1 MVDIL
6 SVIAF
11 CAVIAMLYYI
21 DKRKGKVESKVAPV
35 EPVVLPVVTI
45 PDGYVLVKAN
55 FGFGPPVKDSMLFL
69 SGPFSNVEGFSEKGS
84 FLYVP
89 KSTRPFTQGA
99 YMWGAPVMSVGE
111 LYKKGE

>member
-1 MVDIL
+1 MIDIL

-11 CAVIAMLYYI
+11 CVVFVVLYYL
-21 DKRKGKVESKVAPV
+21 DKKKEKEESKAETV

-45 PDGYVLVKAN
+45 PDGYVLIKAN

-69 SGPFSNVEGFSEKGS
+69 NGPFSNVEGFSEKGS

-89 KSTRPFTQGA
+89 KSTQPFTHGA
-99 YMWGAPVMSVGE
+99 DMWGAPVMSVGE